1 MKLPLTFQKKNK
13 NPSKFTIN
21 GKKITLI
28 KEGSFGNSR
37 FNGQLTLPKY
47 LQSIGVGA
55 FQGYKFSGELILPDK
70 LTSIGAYAFNYS
82 EFSGELILPNNL
94 SSIGFGAFASSN
106 FTGNLVLPNNLSS
119 IEFSAFSNS
128 KFTGTLD
135 ISNVTNIGGYAF
147 KNSSIST
154 VKNDSLNNNNKT
166 INKNAIKMAD
176 GSYYSI
182 K

>member
-1 MKLPLTFQKKNK
+1 M
-13 NPSKFTIN
+13 N

-55 FQGYKFSGELILPDK
+55 FQGSKFSGTLDISNVTNIE
-70 LTSIGAYAFNYS
+70 SHAF
-82 EFSGELILPNNL
+82 L
-94 SSIGFGAFASSN
+94 
-106 FTGNLVLPNNLSS
+106 
-119 IEFSAFSNS
+119 NS
-128 KFTGTLD
+128 KFSGTLD

-147 KNSSIST
+147 GGSSIST
-154 VKNDSLNNNNKT
+154 VKNDSLDNNNKT
-166 INKNAIKMAD
+166 IDKNAIKMAD

-182 K
+182 N